1 MGVAN
6 WLLSTEIK
14 WEPLAASRWG
24 RKVRINSCPSRL
36 SSLLLLSLANSPQNG
51 ELLVPMENCSDTPS
65 GLPSSPSLPG
75 RVQSRRP
82 WHHNYHLHRLRNL
95 IMRQRVRVRLPLL
108 LPLLLLQL
116 VARCNSSL
124 KWVLL
129 FLWTNCN
136 VCWTR
141 LVATYRRQSK
151 RSFFD
156 NVGLRFSTSNIEWR
170 KIKTCCE
177 YSIT

>member
-1 MGVAN
+1 MG
-6 WLLSTEIK
+6 
-14 WEPLAASRWG
+14 
-24 RKVRINSCPSRL
+24 
-36 SSLLLLSLANSPQNG
+36 G

-95 IMRQRVRVRLPLL
+95 IMRQRVRVWLQLPLPSRLRSLIMRQRVLVRLPLL

-170 KIKTCCE
+170 KIKTCYE
-177 YSIT
+177 Y